1 MRKGSIAGL
10 MLCFT
15 VSMLKARLSNCATD
29 KMLKCGYRTFYLFHV
44 WTENFCCIFAPK
56 VAFSNLCGIVS
67 TTHQSES
74 TYLEIARLHQ
84 KGAIQ
89 PCHHEAGEFISP
101 VFTRPKKDDSFQMT
115 LNLKSFNTH
124 VTNHH
129 FKMDIWTVIR
139 MMKPGCYMAS
149 RDLKD
154 AYYSVP
160 RRSTDQ
166 KFLKFEWKG
175 TLYQFLCF
183 PNGLALCSQKF
194 TKLFKPFFSYLRL
207 QGHIVL

>member
-1 MRKGSIAGL
+1 MWHSEYNTSVWVHLFG
-10 MLCFT
+10 
-15 VSMLKARLSNCATD
+15 NCSAPS
-29 KMLKCGYRTFYLFHV
+29 KRGYPAMPSWGWGIYL
-44 WTENFCCIFAPK
+44 P
-56 VAFSNLCGIVS
+56 G
-67 TTHQSES
+67 
-74 TYLEIARLHQ
+74 
-84 KGAIQ
+84 
-89 PCHHEAGEFISP
+89 
-101 VFTRPKKDDSFQMT
+101 FTRPKKDDSFQMT

-149 RDLKD
+149 IDLKD